1 MRVWRGSRLA
11 LAGGRRGRIMTREV
25 SVLAGT
31 LAARL
36 AELFVSDSE
45 IVVRL
50 SDAQRR
56 LLGANDRLWSG
67 LGSDALG
74 VFYGDA
80 RRVVVGGESAIAAGM
95 IDALRAGDGS
105 RELEAAVLE
114 ALARAHWAI
123 HRAFCEYQS
132 ACEERRQLA
141 VDVGELSGQLI
152 KELCAAGWS
161 VQAARRA
168 DVNELAGAAALGDWR
183 GER

>member
-1 MRVWRGSRLA
+1 
-11 LAGGRRGRIMTREV
+11 MTREV
-25 SVLAGT
+25 SVRAAT

-36 AELFVSDSE
+36 ASLFVSDSE

-56 LLGANDRLWSG
+56 LLSANDRLWSG
-67 LGSDALG
+67 LHADALG
-74 VFYGDA
+74 VVYGDA
-80 RRVVVGGESAIAAGM
+80 RRVAVGGESAIAVSL

-114 ALARAHWAI
+114 ALAGAHWAI

-152 KELCAAGWS
+152 EELCAAGWS
-161 VQAARRA
+161 EQAARCA
-168 DVNELAGAAALGDWR
+168 DVNELAGAGALGDWR
-183 GER
+183 GGR